1 MSLNGLDGA
10 SVREAHAA
18 AVAEAG
24 GWFLLKYVSRD
35 EIELL
40 DRGSGGI
47 VEIRNSISQYNE
59 TSPLFGFLRYRRRNV
74 LIKYMPEDCSRLV
87 QARVTVHFNAVCE
100 RFSPYDT
107 DFEITNAK
115 ELKDTKLS
123 AACSLHAASNST
135 SSSTSSLRRR
145 RLMEITEEEEEEER
159 ERKRQSIVK
168 EDGGLRPADGHQDS
182 TTTSTSPI
190 ILASEPPVRLN
201 ADLAN
206 LPEASRFTDGVD
218 PPSFLGVPRPSSPAK
233 SFDEATRRMSSQSS
247 RPDLYSYPHG
257 KSRVKLAP
265 RPSADI
271 SGRPRTSAGSAVYR
285 PVSTIPAGLKSSLA
299 KGTKKSRS
307 QDNDND
313 EDGAE
318 SLIEEEPESGF
329 EPTSKRS
336 AEATPLNI
344 IELTRPHTSSG
355 AQAAVTSSHPFKSIL
370 PTLPP
375 PPNKQNGMTPEKARL
390 LKAMKLR
397 EKKKMLGLQKSPDQQ
412 SVEESSEPGTPD
424 LPEED
429 AKLDAST
436 TVKAEDV
443 PVESERHVPSRLSA
457 FKADSGIDVGPDH
470 ASVDTHMDSHPTSP
484 FAASDMGDSTKAS
497 SLSESTDETVLAAK
511 EQDLP
516 LWTNDDH
523 EDPVLSPVP
532 RDDGEPATEFAARNE
547 SESYDRE
554 PGVPASK
561 EVEDEELKEQR
572 REKESDSTEE
582 LDEEADNTDPV
593 GEDLIE
599 ALVEAPVEIPVE
611 SPVEAPA
618 EAAFE
623 APVEIPVDAPVEASV
638 EAAAEAAVEISDK
651 TPDKALPETVVTGD
665 VSPAHV
671 LPVSKFSS
679 AALAPSPMD
688 KGVGRSTNTETAASP
703 VTPVGTVQSNSAEL
717 SEETSRPLRL
727 RIPVSKFS
735 AHETKSPIS
744 PATRTIPSIITHVS
758 RDDHA
763 VGAQTEAI
771 RNKEE
776 TEIGDAV
783 ETASIETRRSKRAL
797 ALEPIRTDLDALEK
811 DKRHSEISLFDDDG
825 LMEELQS
832 ATVQQAKPIM
842 VSKSPITPFIPS
854 DSRKSPAGLDS
865 GSTTPRF
872 VRTVSNPIRGPLLT
886 PGDVSTSSARAVSSG
901 AAYLHKITQQQA
913 TDLRPKSSKIGS
925 SISQRIKALEKLSGS
940 STVGDTPVKER
951 PASTFF
957 SVRKTSGRE
966 PSRSPSVVDRANS
979 LTRGTTPSPPESR
992 ESSPETG
999 KKTPRDRSGSLVNR
1013 LSMFEGGKMPRG
1025 RPESIQVTARI
1036 VRDPNQPFP
1045 RVPESKADA
1054 TTEYGQLDLKQ
1065 SPLVVDVKKKVPFP
1079 SLKSNFSHVSAKTSP
1094 EQDVQLERKP
1104 SLLQRRFSKGR
1115 RSQSQDRNKEASKE
1129 EDKQETETLR
1139 PRRRSSL
1146 TVVKDFIKDRRESL
1160 LGAKSPSTDNLN
1172 LNLSSTS
1179 ANLGSPAL
1187 PTPSRSP
1194 SRPPSVHQS
1203 LSFPRRLSISSR
1215 RSSIE
1220 QSSPLVSTNNL
1231 LNGAMSPSRTT
1242 EASGESETDG
1252 KSTNGADRRAGSSS
1266 SGSNPGSAA
1275 TSPTPGKSAT
1285 SSRTSRFIRRLSS
1298 SLGSGRKNIPPSI
1311 SPTVAEEEDADVEAA
1326 GMIAP
1331 HSRGGTSAGATTHH
1345 QPSIVAFMGDVN
1357 VQFPDN
1363 LLWKR
1368 RTICLDSQGFLIL
1381 SAVQGAA
1388 ALTTSAPGKDR
1399 HHQAG
1404 VIKRYHMS
1412 DFRLPYTPEM
1422 EVQEL
1427 PNSVV
1432 LDFVDGSGL
1441 QIACEDRAGQMNV
1454 LQILQEAHQNHTSF
1468 GL

>member
-1 MSLNGLDGA
+1 MSLNGLDDS

-47 VEIRNSISQYNE
+47 IEIRNSISQYNE

-74 LIKYMPEDCSRLV
+74 LIKYVPEDCSRLV

-168 EDGGLRPADGHQDS
+168 EDDGPRSPDGHQDS

-233 SFDEATRRMSSQSS
+233 SFDDATRRMSSQSS

-257 KSRVKLAP
+257 KARVKLAP

-271 SGRPRTSAGSAVYR
+271 SGRPRTSAGAAVYR

-299 KGTKKSRS
+299 KGTKKGRS

-313 EDGAE
+313 EDGADF
-318 SLIEEEPESGF
+318 LIEEEPESGF

-370 PTLPP
+370 PALPP

-397 EKKKMLGLQKSPDQQ
+397 EKKKMLGLQRSSDQQ

-424 LPEED
+424 LPEEE

-436 TVKAEDV
+436 TVEAEDV
-443 PVESERHVPSRLSA
+443 PVDSERHVPSRLSA

-497 SLSESTDETVLAAK
+497 SLSESTDETVLAVK

-523 EDPVLSPVP
+523 EGPVVSPVP
-532 RDDGEPATEFAARNE
+532 RDDGEPATEFAAGNE

-554 PGVPASK
+554 PGVSTSK
-561 EVEDEELKEQR
+561 EVEGEELKEQR
-572 REKESDSTEE
+572 RGENKSDPTEE

-593 GEDLIE
+593 SEDLIE

-611 SPVEAPA
+611 SPIEAPA
-618 EAAFE
+618 EAAVE
-623 APVEIPVDAPVEASV
+623 APVEAPVE
-638 EAAAEAAVEISDK
+638 
-651 TPDKALPETVVTGD
+651 TPLNP
-665 VSPAHV
+665 
-671 LPVSKFSS
+671 
-679 AALAPSPMD
+679 
-688 KGVGRSTNTETAASP
+688 
-703 VTPVGTVQSNSAEL
+703 AEL
-717 SEETSRPLRL
+717 SEEETSRPLQL

-735 AHETKSPIS
+735 THETKSSIS
-744 PATRTIPSIITHVS
+744 PATRTIPSIVTHGS

-797 ALEPIRTDLDALEK
+797 ALEPIRTDFDALEK

-842 VSKSPITPFIPS
+842 VSKSPMIPISPS
-854 DSRKSPAGLDS
+854 DSRKSPARLDS

-940 STVGDTPVKER
+940 SAVGDASVKER

-1054 TTEYGQLDLKQ
+1054 ATEYGQLDLKQ

-1079 SLKSNFSHVSAKTSP
+1079 SLTSNFSHASAKTSP

-1115 RSQSQDRNKEASKE
+1115 RSQSQDRNKEALKE

-1160 LGAKSPSTDNLN
+1160 LGAKYPSTDNLN

-1179 ANLGSPAL
+1179 ASLASPAL

-1331 HSRGGTSAGATTHH
+1331 QSRGGTSAGATTHH